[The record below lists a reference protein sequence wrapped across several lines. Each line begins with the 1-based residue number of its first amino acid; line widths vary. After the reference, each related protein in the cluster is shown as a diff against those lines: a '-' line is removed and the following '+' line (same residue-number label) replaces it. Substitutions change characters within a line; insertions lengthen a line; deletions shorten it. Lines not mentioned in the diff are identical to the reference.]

1 MTQENLEL
9 YSYLEKPA
17 LTSKA
22 YQVLELNKYVFF
34 VKKQAT
40 KTLIKEAVEKIFN
53 KSVERVHIINVKG
66 KKKVYKQKLGT
77 RPDRKKAIITLKAGD
92 KIEEIKKD

>member
-1 MTQENLEL
+1 MNQKNLKL
-9 YSYLEKPA
+9 YSYLNKPA

-22 YQVLELNKYVFF
+22 YQALELNKYVFF
-34 VKKQAT
+34 VNKDAT

-53 KSVERVHIINVKG
+53 KKVELVHIINVKG
-66 KKKVYKQKLGT
+66 KRKVFKQKLGE
-77 RPDRKKAIITLKAGD
+77 RPDRKKAIITLKAGE